1 MNGARDKAHG
11 ARFSLSRVPCAVYPF
26 DSRNNTEDREQH
38 LRALTLE
45 GSSEF
50 SLTQHTRTRLEA
62 FLDMLRQHKK
72 QK

>member
-45 GSSEF
+45 GSSYDVQ
-50 SLTQHTRTRLEA
+50 S
-62 FLDMLRQHKK
+62 
-72 QK
+72 